1 MSTPIAGVWE
11 LVGRP
16 FSDQRGA
23 FLNAFRA
30 QEPAFAEAWGHRP
43 IAQVNLSRTEEVGT
57 VRGLHLQ
64 AAPHSEAK
72 LVRCLRGRVWDV
84 AVDLRPGSATYGQW
98 HGLELRPDAAN
109 ALLIPEGCAHGFQVL
124 EPGSELLYL
133 HSGAWVPEAE
143 TGVHCCDSQ
152 LAIAWPL
159 PPIGLSERDQALPLM
174 HDLQRVCGGDSRE
187 RRRQAL
193 ADLQSLANRN
203 LTQRFDP
210 SPETLIRM
218 DRDR

>member
-1 MSTPIAGVWE
+1 MPAEPRSTPINGVFE
-11 LVGRP
+11 LVGQP
-16 FSDQRGA
+16 FVDARGA

-30 QEPAFAEAWGHRP
+30 QEQAFMGSWGDRP
-43 IAQVNLSRTEEVGT
+43 IAQVNISRSEVVGT

-64 AAPHSEAK
+64 APPHSEAK

-84 AVDLRPGSATYGQW
+84 AVDLRPDSISYGQC
-98 HGLELRPDAAN
+98 HAVELSPAAAN

-143 TGVHCCDSQ
+143 TGVRFNDPQ

-159 PPIGLSERDQALPLM
+159 PPTGLSDRDLALPLLESPPCVVVTPPPAPGGSRRAGN
-174 HDLQRVCGGDSRE
+174 HDR
-187 RRRQAL
+187 
-193 ADLQSLANRN
+193 
-203 LTQRFDP
+203 
-210 SPETLIRM
+210 
-218 DRDR
+218 